1 MKKKEREMKQKKQK
15 VEDPQALAKREVEEQ
30 LPQAQADLEELR
42 AFVVVNED
50 DQAFAVGVIR
60 EIKQKHKQLED
71 RRKEITVPLRKALDS
86 INDLFRPMREALEE
100 GEKILKLKVASY
112 LEARERENQK
122 ALLEAAEAETV
133 EEAAE
138 ALTQIETATPVKG
151 TSMRHKWEA
160 EVFRPEL
167 VPTEFLSPDL
177 DKIEASMR
185 ASVEI
190 SGEPMPIPGVRF
202 HKKPIVTVRQ

>member
-1 MKKKEREMKQKKQK
+1 MAKKQK
-15 VEDPQALAKREVEEQ
+15 TEDPQALAKREVEEQ
-30 LPQAQADLEELR
+30 LPQARADLEELK
-42 AFVVVNED
+42 AFMITNED
-50 DQAFAVGVIR
+50 DQAFAVGVVR

-71 RRKEITVPLRKALDS
+71 RRKEITVPLRTALDS
-86 INDLFRPMREALEE
+86 VNDLFRPMREALEE
-100 GEKILKLKVASY
+100 GEKVLKLKIAGY

-122 ALLEAAEAETV
+122 ALLEAKAADTV
-133 EEAAE
+133 EAAAE

-151 TSMRHKWEA
+151 TSMHYKWEA

-177 DKIEASMR
+177 DKIEAAMD
-185 ASVEI
+185 ASVKV

-202 HKKPIVTVRQ
+202 HKKPVVAVRSA